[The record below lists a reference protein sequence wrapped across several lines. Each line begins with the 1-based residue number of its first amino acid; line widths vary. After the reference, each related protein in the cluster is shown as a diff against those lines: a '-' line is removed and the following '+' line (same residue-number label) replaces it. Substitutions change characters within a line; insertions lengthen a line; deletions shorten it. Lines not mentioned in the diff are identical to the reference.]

1 MSLLSDAYEACRYME
16 KTTINDGYGGVSTA
30 WVEGDKLLAAFEV
43 HFSNSEARK
52 AEKMGVKAMF
62 TATVPKRYALRHDDV
77 IKRLSDGTYFR
88 IVSSDK
94 ATPKTAGLD
103 MRQAAAELLPEL
115 PE

>member
-1 MSLLSDAYEACRYME
+1 MSLLSANMEACRYME

-30 WVEGDKLLAAFEV
+30 WVEGDKLFAAFV
-43 HFSNSEARK
+43 ADISMEARK
-52 AEKMGVKAMF
+52 AEKMGVSAMF
-62 TATVPKRYALRHDDV
+62 TATVPKRYSLRHDDV

-94 ATPKTAGLD
+94 ATPKAAGLD
-103 MRQAAAELLPEL
+103 MRQADAELLPEL

>member
-1 MSLLSDAYEACRYME
+1 MSLLSANMVTCRYME
-16 KTTINDGYGGVSTA
+16 KTTVNDGYGGVSTA
-30 WVEGDKLLAAFEV
+30 WMEGDKLLAAFV
-43 HFSNSEARK
+43 ADISMEARK
-52 AEKMGVKAMF
+52 AEKMGVNAMF
-62 TATVPKRYALRHDDV
+62 TVTVPRRYALRHDNI

-103 MRQAAAELLPEL
+103 MRQAAAELLPAL

>member
-1 MSLLSDAYEACRYME
+1 MSLLSANMEACRYME

-30 WVEGDKLLAAFEV
+30 WVEGDKLFAAFV
-43 HFSNSEARK
+43 ADISMEARK
-52 AEKMGVKAMF
+52 DEKMGVKAMF
-62 TATVPKRYALRHDDV
+62 TATVPKRYSFRHDDV

-94 ATPKTAGLD
+94 VTPKTAGLD

>member
-1 MSLLSDAYEACRYME
+1 MSLLSANMEACRYME
-16 KTTINDGYGGVSTA
+16 KTTINDGCGGVSTA
-30 WVEGDKLLAAFEV
+30 WVEGDKLFAAFV
-43 HFSNSEARK
+43 ADISMEARK
-52 AEKMGVKAMF
+52 DEKMGVKAMF
-62 TATVPKRYALRHDDV
+62 KATVPKRYSLRHDDV

>member
-1 MSLLSDAYEACRYME
+1 MSLLSANMEACRYME

-30 WVEGDKLLAAFEV
+30 WVEGDKLFAAFV
-43 HFSNSEARK
+43 ADISMEARK
-52 AEKMGVKAMF
+52 DEKMGVKAMF
-62 TATVPKRYALRHDDV
+62 KATVPKRYSLRHDDV